1 MWYRSKLFVVSIIGV
16 AIVWGVFSL
25 SPEDEVDF
33 STEIKPII
41 NKHCISCHGG
51 VKKNGGFS
59 LLFEEEAFA
68 ETKSGKPAIVPGDAE
83 HSELIRRLT
92 AEDPEERMPYDAPP
106 LSKAEIKLLTKWV
119 NQGAKWGEHWAYSLP
134 KEVKVPRT
142 GFTLAAFWNLW
153 DSPSLHSDIDYFIK
167 AKHKEQGLA
176 FSPEADRAT
185 LLRRLFLDLVGLP
198 PSPEE
203 MESFVNDK
211 RPDAYDRRVDS
222 LLASPHF
229 GERWA
234 SWWLD
239 MARYADTK
247 GYEKDPSREIWAY
260 RDWVIKAFNSD
271 MPFTQFTIEQLAG
284 DLLPNASKDQLIA
297 TAFHRNTM
305 TNDEGGTED
314 EEFRVAAV
322 IDRVNT
328 TYQTWLSTTFECV
341 QCHSHTYDPIK
352 FEEYYKSLAFFNNTR
367 DEDTP
372 ADYPTLRFFN
382 GEDSLQIERV
392 KQWVGRYADAE
403 RVTATDRFLYTL
415 EPKIHAHSCDQL
427 INGALV
433 DTKWLGIR
441 NGGSARIPAV
451 TVGDDDV
458 FYMNYNS
465 GTPGGEMEMR
475 LGALSGPLLAR
486 AKLKPTQGTETVA
499 IPTTTPKGK
508 HDIYLIFKN
517 ASLPPGQAVCLAEWM
532 TFRQPLPG
540 THQEGYA
547 ELDESF
553 LQLINRRTPSVP
565 ILVENPPEMARETP
579 IFERG
584 NWLVHGP
591 VVEPDVPKSL
601 NDFPDGAPRNR
612 LGFAQWLVS
621 EENPLTARTL
631 VNRVWAQLFGQG
643 IVEPLGDM
651 GTQSDPPTHPEL
663 LDWLALQFM
672 HEMDWSV
679 KSLLKELVTSTTYR
693 QSSVMTKETAEKD
706 PSNKYY
712 ARGPRFRLSAEQ
724 IRDQALAVSGL
735 LSTKMYGP
743 SVMPHQP
750 EGVWMSVYSGE
761 RWETSPGEDRYR
773 RGVYTFIKRT
783 SPYPSYVTFDASSRE
798 VCLIDRITTNTP
810 LQALTTLNDPVYM
823 EAAVHLAKR
832 MVETGAG
839 DVAESIRSGY
849 RAVMQRPLS
858 RDKLPAFE
866 KLYQEAYRHYREK
879 PAEAGKL
886 IGGASGTAETDAC
899 TAAYTMVANALLNL
913 DEFLTKS

>member
-1 MWYRSKLFVVSIIGV
+1 MWYKSKLFILTVIGV
-16 AIVWGVFSL
+16 VVVLGVFSL
-25 SPEDEVDF
+25 SSEDEVDF
-33 STEIKPII
+33 SADIKPII

-68 ETKSGKPAIVPGDAE
+68 KTESGKPAIIPGDAE

-106 LSKAEIKLLTKWV
+106 LSSAEIKLLTRWI
-119 NQGAKWGEHWAYSLP
+119 NQGAKWGEHWAYTPP
-134 KEVKVPRT
+134 KKVEVPRT
-142 GFTLAAFWNLW
+142 NFALATLWNFWG
-153 DSPSLHSDIDYFIK
+153 SKALHSDLDYFIK
-167 AKHKEQGLA
+167 AKQKEHGLN

-185 LLRRLFLDLVGLP
+185 LLRRLFLDLIGLP
-198 PSPEE
+198 PSLQQVDA
-203 MESFVNDK
+203 FVNDK

-260 RDWVIKAFNSD
+260 RDWVIKAFNKD

-305 TNDEGGTED
+305 TNDEGGTDD

-352 FEEYYKSLAFFNNTR
+352 FEEYYESLAFFNNTR

-372 ADYPTLRFFN
+372 ADYPTLRFFTK
-382 GEDSLQIERV
+382 EDSLQIERI
-392 KQWVGRYADAE
+392 KQWVGEYAGAD
-403 RVTATDRFLYTL
+403 RVAATDHFLYTL

-433 DTKWLGIR
+433 DTKWLGVR

-451 TVGDDDV
+451 TVGDHDL
-458 FYMNYNS
+458 FYMNYRTGAS
-465 GTPGGEMEMR
+465 GGQMEMR
-475 LGALSGPLLAR
+475 LGSLAGPILAKVR
-486 AKLKPTQGTETVA
+486 LKPTQGMETIA

-508 HDIYLIFKN
+508 HDIYLIFRN
-517 ASLPPGQAVCLAEWM
+517 ASLSPGQAVCLTEWM
-532 TFRQPLPG
+532 AFRQPLPG
-540 THQEGYA
+540 SDHEGYA
-547 ELDESF
+547 ELDETF
-553 LQLINRRTPSVP
+553 LQLVNRQTPSVP

-579 IFERG
+579 VFERG
-584 NWLVHGP
+584 NWLVHGD
-591 VVEPDVPKSL
+591 VVEPDVPESF
-601 NDFPDGAPRNR
+601 NDFPKDAPRNR

-631 VNRVWAQLFGQG
+631 VNRIWAQLFGHG

-679 KSLLKELVTSTTYR
+679 KQLLKELVTSTTYR
-693 QSSVMTKETAEKD
+693 QSSVRSAENEKKD
-706 PSNKYY
+706 PENKYY
-712 ARGPRFRLSAEQ
+712 ARGPRLRLSAEQ

-743 SVMPHQP
+743 SVMPYQP

-761 RWETSPGEDRYR
+761 RWETSAGEDRYR

-783 SPYPSYVTFDASSRE
+783 SPYPSYLTFDASSRE
-798 VCLIDRITTNTP
+798 VCLVDRITTNTP

-832 MVETGAG
+832 MVNEGAG
-839 DVAESIRSGY
+839 EVSQSIQTGY
-849 RAVMQRPLS
+849 RHLMQRPLS
-858 RDKLPAFE
+858 DDKLVALE
-866 KLYQEAYRHYREK
+866 KLYQEAYRHYRK
-879 PAEAGKL
+879 QPVEARKL
-886 IGGASGTAETDAC
+886 IGEASSTAEADAV